1 MVVWIQHKLVDKSK
15 ESGADAVKFQT
26 FNADTI
32 ATCDAAK
39 AKYQINGNKNETQ
52 YNMLRNLELGVKDY
66 IELKKH
72 CELIDIEFMSTAF
85 GKKELDILIN
95 CGIKSIKVAS
105 GEITNKPLLEY
116 MAKQSYK
123 NRLKVII
130 STGMSTIEDIENA
143 LDIFTKEGLSKEL
156 ITIMLHKRLSPDI
169 NELNMNALKLI
180 KETLNVQLVILT
192 IH

>member
-1 MVVWIQHKLVDKSK
+1 MSIQIIAEAGVNHNGCLDTAHKLVDKSK

-123 NRLKVII
+123 KKAPKVKYLQA
-130 STGMSTIEDIENA
+130 SS
-143 LDIFTKEGLSKEL
+143 
-156 ITIMLHKRLSPDI
+156 
-169 NELNMNALKLI
+169 
-180 KETLNVQLVILT
+180 
-192 IH
+192 